1 MTIML
6 ILQVNKSV
14 KRGVQK
20 QHDTSV
26 KHRYNPYEQ
35 NQGREFREFRES
47 KRTNSSGNAP

>member
-1 MTIML
+1 ML
-6 ILQVNKSV
+6 ILQANKSV

-35 NQGREFREFRES
+35 SQGREFRES
-47 KRTNSSGNAP
+47 NRTNSSGNALRVF